1 MDSSAFAQGRR
12 EAKPAVFP
20 HTRFVARQPILTKEE
35 KVFGYELL
43 FRDGVED
50 YFRATDPDAASRN
63 TLDSS
68 ILLGLDVLC
77 GGQRAF
83 INCTREVLLKDYM
96 TLLPPNQAVAEI
108 LESVPG
114 DDLVK
119 AACGRL
125 KEAGFMIALDDF
137 FAERPTRAS
146 HRICRHYQGG
156 YPAGLG
162 RGPSRHD

>member
-1 MDSSAFAQGRR
+1 MDSSAFAQGHG
-12 EAKPAVFP
+12 EAKPAISP

-83 INCTREVLLKDYM
+83 INCTREVLLQDYM
-96 TLLPPNQAVAEI
+96 TLLPPNQAVAENVQPQ
-108 LESVPG
+108 EN
-114 DDLVK
+114 
-119 AACGRL
+119 
-125 KEAGFMIALDDF
+125 
-137 FAERPTRAS
+137 
-146 HRICRHYQGG
+146 
-156 YPAGLG
+156 
-162 RGPSRHD
+162 

>member
-1 MDSSAFAQGRR
+1 
-12 EAKPAVFP
+12 
-20 HTRFVARQPILTKEE
+20 HTRFMACQRILTREE
-35 KVFGYELL
+35 KVFVYEVP
-43 FRDGVED
+43 FRDGVAD
-50 YFRATDPDAASRN
+50 DFRATDPDAASRN

-96 TLLPPNQAVAEI
+96 TLLPTNQAVAEI

-125 KEAGFMIALDDF
+125 KQAGFMIALDD
-137 FAERPTRAS
+137 
-146 HRICRHYQGG
+146 
-156 YPAGLG
+156 
-162 RGPSRHD
+162 